1 MSSDNNRPIL
11 TIIGAGGIGSQVVDL
26 LIPALKRIKQKCEIV
41 IMDGDVVESTNL
53 GHQKYTESDIGSLKV
68 KCLEAKYSSLQ
79 DDDIVVRGVAEN
91 FRQLNQLSNSNLVII
106 CVDRPE
112 PRRLV
117 HSLEIPWIDLRCGG
131 DGYLVMTSESEK
143 ELVAQM
149 TPDHKPKSCQHDG
162 ALEIGNLE
170 FGFAIAAS
178 YGAQWALQQL
188 RNCPAPIQSMGSMN
202 FGQLNFPKINRTKK
216 VIQ

>member
-26 LIPALKRIKQKCEIV
+26 LIPALKRIKQKCEIT

-68 KCLEAKYSSLQ
+68 KCLEAKYSSLSG
-79 DDDIVVRGVAEN
+79 DGIIVRGVAEN
-91 FRQLNQLSNSNLVII
+91 FRQPNQLSNSNLVII

-188 RNCPAPIQSMGSMN
+188 RSCPAPIQSMGSMN
-202 FGQLNFPKINRTKK
+202 FGQLSFPKINRTEK

>member
-1 MSSDNNRPIL
+1 M
-11 TIIGAGGIGSQVVDL
+11 
-26 LIPALKRIKQKCEIV
+26 
-41 IMDGDVVESTNL
+41 
-53 GHQKYTESDIGSLKV
+53 
-68 KCLEAKYSSLQ
+68 EAKYSSALN
-79 DDDIVVRGVAEN
+79 DDIIVRGIAEN
-91 FRQLNQLSNSNLVII
+91 FRTIDQLNNSNLVII

-131 DGYLVMTSESEK
+131 DGYLVMSSESEK

-149 TPDHKPKSCQHDG
+149 TPDHKPKRCQHDG

-178 YGAQWALQQL
+178 YGAQWALQKL
-188 RNCPAPIQSMGSMN
+188 RNCPAPVQSMGSMN
-202 FGQLNFPKINRTKK
+202 FGELSFPKVKK
-216 VIQ
+216 IQKVTQ

>member
-1 MSSDNNRPIL
+1 MSSDYSRPIL
-11 TIIGAGGIGSQVVDL
+11 TIIGAGGIGSQTVDL
-26 LIPALKRIKQKCEIV
+26 LVPALKRIKLQCEI
-41 IMDGDVVESTNL
+41 ILMDADIVESTNL
-53 GHQKYTESDIGSLKV
+53 GHQKYTEADIGASKV
-68 KCLEAKYSSLQ
+68 KCLEAKYHSSHNN
-79 DDDIVVRGVAEN
+79 DIIVKGIEEN
-91 FRQLNQLSNSNLVII
+91 FRHLDQLKNTDLVII

-117 HSLEIPWIDLRCGG
+117 HSLNIPWIDLRCGG
-131 DGYLVMTSESEK
+131 DGYLVMSSESEK
-143 ELVAQM
+143 ELVEQM
-149 TPDHKPKSCQHDG
+149 TPNHEPKSCQHEG
-162 ALEIGNLE
+162 ALELGNLE

-202 FGQLNFPKINRTKK
+202 FGQLSFPKVNRREK

>member
-26 LIPALKRIKQKCEIV
+26 LIPALKRIKQRCEII

-68 KCLEAKYSSLQ
+68 KCLETKYSSLQ
-79 DDDIVVRGVAEN
+79 DDYIIVKGMAEN

-162 ALEIGNLE
+162 ALELGNLE

-202 FGQLNFPKINRTKK
+202 FGQLSFPKINRTEK

>member
-11 TIIGAGGIGSQVVDL
+11 SIIGAGGIGSQVVDL